1 MAFEKITDT
10 SLANKGVT
18 GLPDVPGLT
27 TAEMQAKF
35 DELSRDV
42 IIPKLNEIVDGLN
55 GDEVGLSSKIENP
68 ETKEKDV
75 IQNVVNAI
83 YQIVKENSDKRH
95 GHENKETLDKV
106 TAELYDSINALVSM
120 FNGISAVDKNV
131 TADDTKIPTSGAIVN
146 YVTELGAGDMQKAIY
161 DKNNTGI
168 VDDAEKLGGVA
179 PEEYLQKASL
189 PDATVAF
196 EVAETRSNIST
207 GEKVSTVFGKIK
219 KFFAD
224 LTAPAFAQMITTKED
239 LLATKVTGYVP
250 DAKAVADVAD
260 ELTRNL
266 SVRYNADTDY
276 ISVYYNGSWID
287 VLPAYAQWSGS
298 IYNSGTFDE
307 RSGITGAYTELQK
320 TSGSTIYIEASRIS
334 LHSVGL
340 GSASGIAR
348 MKFTDAI
355 DFTNIK
361 SISCVVTHSYVR
373 YMEQAIPGLYI
384 KILDAANNV
393 QAQLLISEN
402 CTNKTFTINTA
413 NLSGRYYICL
423 EANSGS
429 WSTSSYG
436 TSYVTKIDAVL

>member
-10 SLANKGVT
+10 SLANKGVI

-120 FNGISAVDKNV
+120 FNGISAVDKTV

-250 DAKAVADVAD
+250 DAKAVAD
-260 ELTRNL
+260 T
-266 SVRYNADTDY
+266 
-276 ISVYYNGSWID
+276 
-287 VLPAYAQWSGS
+287 
-298 IYNSGTFDE
+298 
-307 RSGITGAYTELQK
+307 YTELNRKLEAKIGYMDSQNGTK
-320 TSGSTIYIEASRIS
+320 IINNNGSYIIQSNGYIRTYFDTSPGAVRVNNVTYIYFGSSIIMTFPPIPVKAGDIITAVGFNSNQSSISFVPEAS
-334 LHSVGL
+334 
-340 GSASGIAR
+340 
-348 MKFTDAI
+348 
-355 DFTNIK
+355 
-361 SISCVVTHSYVR
+361 
-373 YMEQAIPGLYI
+373 
-384 KILDAANNV
+384 
-393 QAQLLISEN
+393 SE
-402 CTNKTFTINTA
+402 
-413 NLSGRYYICL
+413 
-423 EANSGS
+423 
-429 WSTSSYG
+429 
-436 TSYVTKIDAVL
+436 

>member
-18 GLPDVPGLT
+18 GLPDVPGLS

-83 YQIVKENSDKRH
+83 YQIVKENSDKRP

-106 TAELYDSINALVSM
+106 TAELYNSITALVSM
-120 FNGISAVDKNV
+120 FNGISAVDKTV

-146 YVTELGAGDMQKAIY
+146 YVTELGAGDMQKAVY
-161 DKNNTGI
+161 DKDNTGI

-196 EVAETRSNIST
+196 DVAETRSNIST

-250 DAKAVADVAD
+250 DAKAVADTYT
-260 ELTRNL
+260 EL
-266 SVRYNADTDY
+266 
-276 ISVYYNGSWID
+276 NGK
-287 VLPAYAQWSGS
+287 LSGS
-298 IYNSGTFDE
+298 ILTYNPDDD
-307 RSGITGAYTELQK
+307 Y
-320 TSGSTIYIEASRIS
+320 IYINGQKWKKANLNATVIYDNGVTDYEFTFTHLERHSSAYDKDAQSYEFKLLTNAIYAKVNNTSWDWASRTLKTTKGID
-334 LHSVGL
+334 VTTYNAMKIQC
-340 GSASGIAR
+340 SA
-348 MKFTDAI
+348 T
-355 DFTNIK
+355 
-361 SISCVVTHSYVR
+361 
-373 YMEQAIPGLYI
+373 
-384 KILDAANNV
+384 
-393 QAQLLISEN
+393 
-402 CTNKTFTINTA
+402 
-413 NLSGRYYICL
+413 
-423 EANSGS
+423 
-429 WSTSSYG
+429 
-436 TSYVTKIDAVL
+436 

>member
-189 PDATVAF
+189 PDTTVAF

-250 DAKAVADVAD
+250 DAKAVAD
-260 ELTRNL
+260 T
-266 SVRYNADTDY
+266 
-276 ISVYYNGSWID
+276 
-287 VLPAYAQWSGS
+287 
-298 IYNSGTFDE
+298 
-307 RSGITGAYTELQK
+307 YTELNRNLVKYNEETDSLDVFFNGEIAGSFPCGFQALDLYNYGDECVDVTGGWTIFNSHVNATFTK
-320 TSGSTIYIEASRIS
+320 TANGMYLKTTGDGVYLNIKTANTIDFSKYSKLCIETSDCKLVRSQPWMLYVKCGGSTYDIVKRVSEYRTETID
-334 LHSVGL
+334 LPDT
-340 GSASGIAR
+340 
-348 MKFTDAI
+348 MKFAI
-355 DFTNIK
+355 TGNNETNVTITVNNGGAYADSVTEITIHRIYLIK
-361 SISCVVTHSYVR
+361 
-373 YMEQAIPGLYI
+373 
-384 KILDAANNV
+384 
-393 QAQLLISEN
+393 
-402 CTNKTFTINTA
+402 
-413 NLSGRYYICL
+413 
-423 EANSGS
+423 
-429 WSTSSYG
+429 
-436 TSYVTKIDAVL
+436 

>member
-68 ETKEKDV
+68 ETKKKDV

-83 YQIVKENSDKRH
+83 YQIVKENSD
-95 GHENKETLDKV
+95 N
-106 TAELYDSINALVSM
+106 TAELYDSITALVSM
-120 FNGISAVDKNV
+120 FNGISAVDKTV

-146 YVTELGAGDMQKAIY
+146 YVTALGAGDMQKAIY

-250 DAKAVADVAD
+250 DAKAVADGFAD
-260 ELTRNL
+260 VNGKLGDKTLGEITDISSFIGSNNYIVPSDGYIRLIPTST
-266 SVRYNADTDY
+266 SVPIALADVKNNTTLIEAHY
-276 ISVYYNGSWID
+276 IT
-287 VLPAYAQWSGS
+287 S
-298 IYNSGTFDE
+298 IFA
-307 RSGITGAYTELQK
+307 RKGITVK
-320 TSGSTIYIEASRIS
+320 ISGNGRI
-334 LHSVGL
+334 G
-340 GSASGIAR
+340 
-348 MKFTDAI
+348 F
-355 DFTNIK
+355 
-361 SISCVVTHSYVR
+361 
-373 YMEQAIPGLYI
+373 IP
-384 KILDAANNV
+384 
-393 QAQLLISEN
+393 LI
-402 CTNKTFTINTA
+402 NK
-413 NLSGRYYICL
+413 
-423 EANSGS
+423 
-429 WSTSSYG
+429 
-436 TSYVTKIDAVL
+436 

>member
-18 GLPDVPGLT
+18 GLPDVPGLS

-106 TAELYDSINALVSM
+106 TAELYDSITTLVSM
-120 FNGISAVDKNV
+120 FNGISSIDKTV

-146 YVTELGAGDMQKAIY
+146 YAIELGAGDMQKAVY

-168 VDDAEKLGGVA
+168 VDNAEKLGGVA

-189 PDATVAF
+189 PDTTVAV

-207 GEKVSTVFGKIK
+207 GEKVSTVFGKIN

-250 DAKAVADVAD
+250 DAKAVADGFAD
-260 ELTRNL
+260 VNGKLVMKVEQKTGEYKNQKLNKQVIICSVTLTPGLWLIIGFIDGNISSDFIYNNTLFDQTVRESMIGGGGSTNIILRGIGTTTTVNL
-266 SVRYNADTDY
+266 STYDFANVTSDLTYR
-276 ISVYYNGSWID
+276 
-287 VLPAYAQWSGS
+287 
-298 IYNSGTFDE
+298 GT
-307 RSGITGAYTELQK
+307 L
-320 TSGSTIYIEASRIS
+320 
-334 LHSVGL
+334 
-340 GSASGIAR
+340 
-348 MKFTDAI
+348 
-355 DFTNIK
+355 
-361 SISCVVTHSYVR
+361 
-373 YMEQAIPGLYI
+373 
-384 KILDAANNV
+384 
-393 QAQLLISEN
+393 
-402 CTNKTFTINTA
+402 TA
-413 NLSGRYYICL
+413 ICL
-423 EANSGS
+423 KPYSDN
-429 WSTSSYG
+429 
-436 TSYVTKIDAVL
+436 

>member
-1 MAFEKITDT
+1 MAFEKITDA
-10 SLANKGVT
+10 SLVNKGVT
-18 GLPDVPGLT
+18 GLPDVPGLS

-106 TAELYDSINALVSM
+106 TAELYNSITALVSM
-120 FNGISAVDKNV
+120 FNGISAVDKTV

-146 YVTELGAGDMQKAIY
+146 YVTELGAGDMQKAVY
-161 DKNNTGI
+161 DKDNTGI

-196 EVAETRSNIST
+196 DVAETRSNIST

-250 DAKAVADVAD
+250 DAKAVAD
-260 ELTRNL
+260 T
-266 SVRYNADTDY
+266 
-276 ISVYYNGSWID
+276 
-287 VLPAYAQWSGS
+287 
-298 IYNSGTFDE
+298 
-307 RSGITGAYTELQK
+307 YTELNGK
-320 TSGSTIYIEASRIS
+320 LGELILVNTDIS
-334 LHSVGL
+334 LQ
-340 GSASGIAR
+340 GSSLPNINYGIYQIVNGDNKYPGS
-348 MKFTDAI
+348 KF
-355 DFTNIK
+355 
-361 SISCVVTHSYVR
+361 
-373 YMEQAIPGLYI
+373 G
-384 KILDAANNV
+384 
-393 QAQLLISEN
+393 LLISFN
-402 CTNKTFTINTA
+402 ITNFAYKGYLFFDIVQSS
-413 NLSGRYYICL
+413 LYYC
-423 EANSGS
+423 
-429 WSTSSYG
+429 SYNG
-436 TSYVTKIDAVL
+436 GNISKDWTKIG

>member
-10 SLANKGVT
+10 SLVNKGVT
-18 GLPDVPGLT
+18 GLPDVPGLS

-106 TAELYDSINALVSM
+106 TAELYNSITTLVSM
-120 FNGISAVDKNV
+120 FNGISAVDKTV

-146 YVTELGAGDMQKAIY
+146 YVTELGAGDMQKAVY
-161 DKNNTGI
+161 DKDNTGI

-196 EVAETRSNIST
+196 DVAETRSNIST

-250 DAKAVADVAD
+250 DAKAVAD
-260 ELTRNL
+260 T
-266 SVRYNADTDY
+266 
-276 ISVYYNGSWID
+276 
-287 VLPAYAQWSGS
+287 
-298 IYNSGTFDE
+298 
-307 RSGITGAYTELQK
+307 YTELNGKLKLNLQTNVETK
-320 TSGSTIYIEASRIS
+320 IGTLDGKDLFKKIIYYNTTIPTGGNVIIDSAITINNSDIVKFS
-334 LHSVGL
+334 LAANCDGTIRPYFD
-340 GSASGIAR
+340 ASGYGAQFTVESQGVRVIA
-348 MKFTDAI
+348 
-355 DFTNIK
+355 TNQT
-361 SISCVVTHSYVR
+361 VYN
-373 YMEQAIPGLYI
+373 LYLNI
-384 KILDAANNV
+384 
-393 QAQLLISEN
+393 E
-402 CTNKTFTINTA
+402 
-413 NLSGRYYICL
+413 Y
-423 EANSGS
+423 
-429 WSTSSYG
+429 
-436 TSYVTKIDAVL
+436 TKK

>member
-106 TAELYDSINALVSM
+106 TAELYDSINTLVSM
-120 FNGISAVDKNV
+120 FNGISAVDKTV

-189 PDATVAF
+189 PDTTVAF

-250 DAKAVADVAD
+250 DAKAVAD
-260 ELTRNL
+260 T
-266 SVRYNADTDY
+266 
-276 ISVYYNGSWID
+276 
-287 VLPAYAQWSGS
+287 
-298 IYNSGTFDE
+298 
-307 RSGITGAYTELQK
+307 YTELNGK
-320 TSGSTIYIEASRIS
+320 LNKFVTEK
-334 LHSVGL
+334 VEL
-340 GSASGIAR
+340 GSDVILNKSSNFTITFNVTKTGYIPIVVCSWALYNRDDAQYTHVNGIEVG
-348 MKFTDAI
+348 TGI
-355 DFTNIK
+355 NTG
-361 SISCVVTHSYVR
+361 YVYIQGR
-373 YMEQAIPGLYI
+373 YSNSSATGRIPANAYVGVLY
-384 KILDAANNV
+384 
-393 QAQLLISEN
+393 QAQ
-402 CTNKTFTINTA
+402 
-413 NLSGRYYICL
+413 
-423 EANSGS
+423 
-429 WSTSSYG
+429 
-436 TSYVTKIDAVL
+436 

>member
-18 GLPDVPGLT
+18 GLPDVPGLS

-35 DELSRDV
+35 DELSRDI

-55 GDEVGLSSKIENP
+55 GDEVGLSSKVENP

-106 TAELYDSINALVSM
+106 TAELYDSITTLVSM
-120 FNGISAVDKNV
+120 FNGISSIDKTV

-146 YVTELGAGDMQKAIY
+146 YAIELGAGDMQKAVY

-168 VDDAEKLGGVA
+168 VDNAEKLGGVA

-189 PDATVAF
+189 PDTTVAF

-250 DAKAVADVAD
+250 DAKAVADGFAD
-260 ELTRNL
+260 VNGKLVMKVEQKTGEYKNQKLNKQVIICSVTLTPGLWLIIGFIDGNIPSDFIYNNTLFDQTVRESMIGGGGSTNIILRGIGTTTTVNL
-266 SVRYNADTDY
+266 STYDFANVTSDLTYR
-276 ISVYYNGSWID
+276 
-287 VLPAYAQWSGS
+287 
-298 IYNSGTFDE
+298 GT
-307 RSGITGAYTELQK
+307 L
-320 TSGSTIYIEASRIS
+320 
-334 LHSVGL
+334 
-340 GSASGIAR
+340 
-348 MKFTDAI
+348 
-355 DFTNIK
+355 
-361 SISCVVTHSYVR
+361 
-373 YMEQAIPGLYI
+373 
-384 KILDAANNV
+384 
-393 QAQLLISEN
+393 
-402 CTNKTFTINTA
+402 TA
-413 NLSGRYYICL
+413 ICL
-423 EANSGS
+423 KPYSDN
-429 WSTSSYG
+429 
-436 TSYVTKIDAVL
+436 

>member
-10 SLANKGVT
+10 SLVNKGVT
-18 GLPDVPGLT
+18 GLPDVPGLS

-106 TAELYDSINALVSM
+106 TAELYNSITTLVSM
-120 FNGISAVDKNV
+120 FNGISAVDKTV

-146 YVTELGAGDMQKAIY
+146 YVTELGAGDMQKAVY
-161 DKNNTGI
+161 DKDNTGI

-196 EVAETRSNIST
+196 DVAETRSNIST

-250 DAKAVADVAD
+250 DAKAVAD
-260 ELTRNL
+260 T
-266 SVRYNADTDY
+266 
-276 ISVYYNGSWID
+276 
-287 VLPAYAQWSGS
+287 
-298 IYNSGTFDE
+298 
-307 RSGITGAYTELQK
+307 YTELNGKLVDQS
-320 TSGSTIYIEASRIS
+320 SG
-334 LHSVGL
+334 
-340 GSASGIAR
+340 
-348 MKFTDAI
+348 
-355 DFTNIK
+355 K
-361 SISCVVTHSYVR
+361 SITLHLESLPCVNR
-373 YMEQAIPGLYI
+373 
-384 KILDAANNV
+384 NNV
-393 QAQLLISEN
+393 RA
-402 CTNKTFTINTA
+402 TTFIPFPFYTINTKY
-413 NLSGRYYICL
+413 NISFNNIVVSILSYGVLSGSVQIKTKYNNGISVDF
-423 EANSGS
+423 NF
-429 WSTSSYG
+429 TSSSNATDLALSG
-436 TSYVTKIDAVL
+436 DITITF

>member
-18 GLPDVPGLT
+18 GLPDVPGLS

-95 GHENKETLDKV
+95 VHENKETLDKV

-120 FNGISAVDKNV
+120 FNGISAVDKTV

-146 YVTELGAGDMQKAIY
+146 YVTELGAGDMQKTVY

-189 PDATVAF
+189 PDTTVAF

-250 DAKAVADVAD
+250 DAKAVAD
-260 ELTRNL
+260 T
-266 SVRYNADTDY
+266 
-276 ISVYYNGSWID
+276 
-287 VLPAYAQWSGS
+287 
-298 IYNSGTFDE
+298 
-307 RSGITGAYTELQK
+307 YTELNSNLENHKQSNATTLVTISTDGSYSLNEDYDHYK
-320 TSGSTIYIEASRIS
+320 TILVQTFLEGYLLT
-334 LHSVGL
+334 
-340 GSASGIAR
+340 
-348 MKFTDAI
+348 
-355 DFTNIK
+355 DFTIPSTLLKQRNKQGNDLVLTYNDGTIRK
-361 SISCVVTHSYVR
+361 AQIYFPTTKTCTTRLMSNVTTLKVYG
-373 YMEQAIPGLYI
+373 ID
-384 KILDAANNV
+384 KIY
-393 QAQLLISEN
+393 S
-402 CTNKTFTINTA
+402 
-413 NLSGRYYICL
+413 
-423 EANSGS
+423 
-429 WSTSSYG
+429 
-436 TSYVTKIDAVL
+436 

>member
-106 TAELYDSINALVSM
+106 TAELYDSITALVSM
-120 FNGISAVDKNV
+120 FNGISAIDKTV

-146 YVTELGAGDMQKAIY
+146 YAAELGAGDMQKAVY

-168 VDDAEKLGGVA
+168 VDNAEKLGGVA

-189 PDATVAF
+189 PDTTVAF

-266 SVRYNADTDY
+266 KLPTVYNGITPKNGYTLSFNNSFELGDY
-276 ISVYYNGSWID
+276 IFFNLTINGSISTSWITI
-287 VLPAYAQWSGS
+287 A
-298 IYNSGTFDE
+298 
-307 RSGITGAYTELQK
+307 ELQDNIFFSGGVGELQGTNNLARVEIK
-320 TSGSTIYIEASRIS
+320 TNTIT
-334 LHSVGL
+334 VQGL
-340 GSASGIAR
+340 VAGGGV
-348 MKFTDAI
+348 
-355 DFTNIK
+355 
-361 SISCVVTHSYVR
+361 SINMVCKKN
-373 YMEQAIPGLYI
+373 P
-384 KILDAANNV
+384 
-393 QAQLLISEN
+393 
-402 CTNKTFTINTA
+402 
-413 NLSGRYYICL
+413 
-423 EANSGS
+423 
-429 WSTSSYG
+429 
-436 TSYVTKIDAVL
+436 

>member
-42 IIPKLNEIVDGLN
+42 IIPKFNEIVDGLN
-55 GDEVGLSSKIENP
+55 GDEVGLSSQIENP
-68 ETKEKDV
+68 ETKKKDV

-146 YVTELGAGDMQKAIY
+146 YVTALGAGDMQKAIY

-196 EVAETRSNIST
+196 EEAETRSNIST

-250 DAKAVADVAD
+250 DAKAVAD
-260 ELTRNL
+260 T
-266 SVRYNADTDY
+266 
-276 ISVYYNGSWID
+276 
-287 VLPAYAQWSGS
+287 
-298 IYNSGTFDE
+298 
-307 RSGITGAYTELQK
+307 YTELNRNLVKYNEETDSLDVFFNGEIAGSFPCGFQALDLYNYGDECVDVTGGWTIFNSHVNATFTK
-320 TSGSTIYIEASRIS
+320 TANGMYLKTTGDGVYLNIKTANTIDFSKYSKLCIETSDCKLVRSQPWMLYVKCGGSTYDIVKRVSEYRTETID
-334 LHSVGL
+334 LPDT
-340 GSASGIAR
+340 
-348 MKFTDAI
+348 MKFAI
-355 DFTNIK
+355 TGNNETNVTITVNNGGAYADSVTEITIHRIYLIK
-361 SISCVVTHSYVR
+361 
-373 YMEQAIPGLYI
+373 
-384 KILDAANNV
+384 
-393 QAQLLISEN
+393 
-402 CTNKTFTINTA
+402 
-413 NLSGRYYICL
+413 
-423 EANSGS
+423 
-429 WSTSSYG
+429 
-436 TSYVTKIDAVL
+436 

>member
-10 SLANKGVT
+10 SLTNKGVT

-146 YVTELGAGDMQKAIY
+146 YVTALGAGDMQKAIY

-250 DAKAVADVAD
+250 DAKAVAD
-260 ELTRNL
+260 T
-266 SVRYNADTDY
+266 
-276 ISVYYNGSWID
+276 
-287 VLPAYAQWSGS
+287 
-298 IYNSGTFDE
+298 
-307 RSGITGAYTELQK
+307 YTELNRNLVKYNEETDSLDVFFNGEIAGSFPCGFQALDLYNYGDECVDVTGGWTIFNSHVNATFTK
-320 TSGSTIYIEASRIS
+320 TANGMYLKTTGDGVYLNIKIANTIDFSKYSKLCIETSDCKLVRSQPWMLYVKCGGSTYDIVKRVSEYRTETID
-334 LHSVGL
+334 LPDT
-340 GSASGIAR
+340 
-348 MKFTDAI
+348 MKFAI
-355 DFTNIK
+355 TGNNETNVTITVNNGGAYADSVTEITIHRIYLIK
-361 SISCVVTHSYVR
+361 
-373 YMEQAIPGLYI
+373 
-384 KILDAANNV
+384 
-393 QAQLLISEN
+393 
-402 CTNKTFTINTA
+402 
-413 NLSGRYYICL
+413 
-423 EANSGS
+423 
-429 WSTSSYG
+429 
-436 TSYVTKIDAVL
+436 

>member
-18 GLPDVPGLT
+18 GLPDVPGLS

-106 TAELYDSINALVSM
+106 TAELYDSITTLVSM
-120 FNGISAVDKNV
+120 FNGISSIDKTV

-146 YVTELGAGDMQKAIY
+146 YAIELGAGDMQKAVY

-168 VDDAEKLGGVA
+168 VDNAEKLGGVA

-189 PDATVAF
+189 PDTTVAF

-250 DAKAVADVAD
+250 DAKAVAD
-260 ELTRNL
+260 
-266 SVRYNADTDY
+266 
-276 ISVYYNGSWID
+276 
-287 VLPAYAQWSGS
+287 
-298 IYNSGTFDE
+298 
-307 RSGITGAYTELQK
+307 AYTELNGK
-320 TSGSTIYIEASRIS
+320 LSKMEIIELTVTTGSGD
-334 LHSVGL
+334 SVGVAGVSKSMYPTAKAIIPL
-340 GSASGIAR
+340 GYDATLGYRVGCFKVS
-348 MKFTDAI
+348 TDHIFFAI
-355 DFTNIK
+355 
-361 SISCVVTHSYVR
+361 
-373 YMEQAIPGLYI
+373 Q
-384 KILDAANNV
+384 DAVKGSWAN
-393 QAQLLISEN
+393 AKTITFKALLI
-402 CTNKTFTINTA
+402 
-413 NLSGRYYICL
+413 
-423 EANSGS
+423 
-429 WSTSSYG
+429 
-436 TSYVTKIDAVL
+436 

>member
-35 DELSRDV
+35 DELSMDV

-68 ETKEKDV
+68 ETKKKDV

-83 YQIVKENSDKRH
+83 YQIVKENSD
-95 GHENKETLDKV
+95 N

-120 FNGISAVDKNV
+120 FNGISAVDKTV

-146 YVTELGAGDMQKAIY
+146 YVTALGAGDMQKAIY

-250 DAKAVADVAD
+250 DAKAVADTYTA
-260 ELTRNL
+260 LTRNL
-266 SVRYNADTDY
+266 SVRYNTDTDTVQ
-276 ISVYYNGSWID
+276 ILYNGTWVDWKSGEQTDIPLFISGQGSVNTDISGGFTKTSGNYTGNVNLNAIVMSTTNATNTSGSYSVVIGSGKLID
-287 VLPAYAQWSGS
+287 HTVYKKVKFHATVSGSGSNNAYANLNTAKTNYGERLAPKDGYHRIVTGDNVLDISDAASNG
-298 IYNSGTFDE
+298 YLCFFLGVNSGTV
-307 RSGITGAYTELQK
+307 SV
-320 TSGSTIYIEASRIS
+320 TI
-334 LHSVGL
+334 
-340 GSASGIAR
+340 
-348 MKFTDAI
+348 D
-355 DFTNIK
+355 
-361 SISCVVTHSYVR
+361 SI
-373 YMEQAIPGLYI
+373 
-384 KILDAANNV
+384 
-393 QAQLLISEN
+393 
-402 CTNKTFTINTA
+402 
-413 NLSGRYYICL
+413 
-423 EANSGS
+423 
-429 WSTSSYG
+429 
-436 TSYVTKIDAVL
+436 VLCK

>member
-1 MAFEKITDT
+1 MAFEKITDA
-10 SLANKGVT
+10 SLVNKGVT
-18 GLPDVPGLT
+18 GLPDVPGLS

-106 TAELYDSINALVSM
+106 TAELYNSITALVSM
-120 FNGISAVDKNV
+120 FNGISAVDKTV

-146 YVTELGAGDMQKAIY
+146 YVTELGAGDMQKAVY
-161 DKNNTGI
+161 DKDNTGI

-196 EVAETRSNIST
+196 DVAETRSNIST

-250 DAKAVADVAD
+250 DAKAVADGFADVNGNLIIESVEFIPSFPAYKVGHTIEIYKQLSNLEKVNYIELGITQYKSVNDYTILPLYSTSPPYLVVGSLWIYKIGNVALYKQS
-260 ELTRNL
+260 ET
-266 SVRYNADTDY
+266 TECY
-276 ISVYYNGSWID
+276 ISGN
-287 VLPAYAQWSGS
+287 
-298 IYNSGTFDE
+298 
-307 RSGITGAYTELQK
+307 
-320 TSGSTIYIEASRIS
+320 YIFE
-334 LHSVGL
+334 
-340 GSASGIAR
+340 
-348 MKFTDAI
+348 
-355 DFTNIK
+355 
-361 SISCVVTHSYVR
+361 
-373 YMEQAIPGLYI
+373 
-384 KILDAANNV
+384 
-393 QAQLLISEN
+393 
-402 CTNKTFTINTA
+402 
-413 NLSGRYYICL
+413 
-423 EANSGS
+423 
-429 WSTSSYG
+429 
-436 TSYVTKIDAVL
+436 

>member
-10 SLANKGVT
+10 SLANKGVI

-120 FNGISAVDKNV
+120 FNGISAVDKTV

-179 PEEYLQKASL
+179 PDEYLQKASL

-207 GEKVSTVFGKIK
+207 GEKVSTVFGKTK

-224 LTAPAFAQMITTKED
+224 LTATAFAQMITSADD

-250 DAKAVADVAD
+250 DAKAVADGFAD
-260 ELTRNL
+260 VNGKLHED
-266 SVRYNADTDY
+266 DTLFNR
-276 ISVYYNGSWID
+276 STLNGSIKNPKLKTGIYTIGSEATD
-287 VLPAYAQWSGS
+287 IPSGFDSAGILIVIRRS
-298 IYNSGTFDE
+298 IY
-307 RSGITGAYTELQK
+307 YTETAEML
-320 TSGSTIYIEASRIS
+320 Y
-334 LHSVGL
+334 LH
-340 GSASGIAR
+340 
-348 MKFTDAI
+348 
-355 DFTNIK
+355 
-361 SISCVVTHSYVR
+361 Y
-373 YMEQAIPGLYI
+373 
-384 KILDAANNV
+384 
-393 QAQLLISEN
+393 
-402 CTNKTFTINTA
+402 
-413 NLSGRYYICL
+413 
-423 EANSGS
+423 
-429 WSTSSYG
+429 
-436 TSYVTKIDAVL
+436 IDAYGKTAHCVYFNNTWTQWI

>member
-260 ELTRNL
+260 ELTRKLENKIGYMD
-266 SVRYNADTDY
+266 SQSGTIIIKN
-276 ISVYYNGSWID
+276 NGSYTIQNNGYIRPYFNNSPGYVKVNNVTYVYFGSSIEMTFSPIPVKAGD
-287 VLPAYAQWSGS
+287 V
-298 IYNSGTFDE
+298 I
-307 RSGITGAYTELQK
+307 I
-320 TSGSTIYIEASRIS
+320 
-334 LHSVGL
+334 
-340 GSASGIAR
+340 ASG
-348 MKFTDAI
+348 FNSNQSSVS
-355 DFTNIK
+355 F
-361 SISCVVTHSYVR
+361 V
-373 YMEQAIPGLYI
+373 P
-384 KILDAANNV
+384 
-393 QAQLLISEN
+393 
-402 CTNKTFTINTA
+402 
-413 NLSGRYYICL
+413 L
-423 EANSGS
+423 EE
-429 WSTSSYG
+429 
-436 TSYVTKIDAVL
+436 

>member
-1 MAFEKITDT
+1 MAFEKITDA
-10 SLANKGVT
+10 SLVNKGVT
-18 GLPDVPGLT
+18 GLPDVPGLS

-95 GHENKETLDKV
+95 VHENKETLDKV
-106 TAELYDSINALVSM
+106 TAELYNSITALVSM
-120 FNGISAVDKNV
+120 FNGISAVDKTV

-146 YVTELGAGDMQKAIY
+146 YVTELGAGDMQKAVY
-161 DKNNTGI
+161 DKDNTGI

-196 EVAETRSNIST
+196 DVAETRSNIST

-250 DAKAVADVAD
+250 DAKAVAD
-260 ELTRNL
+260 T
-266 SVRYNADTDY
+266 
-276 ISVYYNGSWID
+276 
-287 VLPAYAQWSGS
+287 
-298 IYNSGTFDE
+298 
-307 RSGITGAYTELQK
+307 YTELNGKLQWEKYVTPTVLKDMPTGTFK
-320 TSGSTIYIEASRIS
+320 TETFNELIGAKEFLVIVNEIYPAYINNDIGLSAVSSNVIYPYGENYGYRFAITIRNN
-334 LHSVGL
+334 G
-340 GSASGIAR
+340 
-348 MKFTDAI
+348 
-355 DFTNIK
+355 
-361 SISCVVTHSYVR
+361 VVDV
-373 YMEQAIPGLYI
+373 YMEFIGTF
-384 KILDAANNV
+384 V
-393 QAQLLISEN
+393 
-402 CTNKTFTINTA
+402 KTLTIT
-413 NLSGRYYICL
+413 RIYYR
-423 EANSGS
+423 
-429 WSTSSYG
+429 
-436 TSYVTKIDAVL
+436 K